1 MNILFY
7 TVANKRSR
15 DIESQAIEFAKANHQ
30 IFLLTQTPWSELHD
44 FFQSRG
50 FVAEAGVTPPT
61 FFLRYIFKEVSTLHR
76 FCSRYAIDVVYSHL
90 DPCNLISVCSELFV
104 RSRIIVCRHHA
115 DALEYEAGAKAQ
127 WISKM
132 IYKLARRIIVVST
145 NAKEYMVTVEGIR
158 PDKINVIPLS
168 YDFTLYDSPAA
179 WEVEDIRNRYP
190 AKLLLCTI
198 GRFTTAKRIDF
209 AIRMVKELVSR
220 ELDVKLMILGHG
232 ADAAR
237 LQELVKE
244 LDLNMHV
251 FFPGFIRNVMPYL
264 AAADLY
270 IHFSLTESSSTTV
283 KEAGLVAT
291 PVIVCKGV
299 GDFDSYIEH
308 GKDGFLV
315 SKEGAIKEAMSIVS
329 NVYSSI
335 PLLENMGIEL
345 KSKVLSH
352 FDIQRVLPLYE
363 KIHRG

>member
-7 TVANKRSR
+7 TIADKRSR
-15 DIESQAIEFAKANHQ
+15 DIESQALEFAKANHQ

-50 FVAEAGVTPPT
+50 FVAEASVTPAT
-61 FFLRYIFKEVSTLHR
+61 FFPLYIFKQVSNLHK

-90 DPCNLISVCSELFV
+90 DPCNLISVCSEFFLQ
-104 RSRIIVCRHHA
+104 SRIIVCRHHA
-115 DALEYEAGAKAQ
+115 DALEYEAGAKAR
-127 WISKM
+127 WISRM
-132 IYKLARRIIVVST
+132 IYKLARRIIVVSN

-158 PDKINVIPLS
+158 PNKIEVIPLS
-168 YDFTLYDSPAA
+168 YDFTLYDSPGEH
-179 WEVEDIRNRYP
+179 EVEDIRNRYP

-198 GRFTTAKRIDF
+198 GRFTTLKRIDL
-209 AIRMVKELVSR
+209 AIRVVKELVDR
-220 ELDVKLMILGHG
+220 ELDVKLIVLGRG
-232 ADAAR
+232 TEGAR
-237 LQELVKE
+237 LQQLVEELE
-244 LDLNMHV
+244 LDMHV

-283 KEAGLVAT
+283 KEAGLMAT

-308 GKDGFLV
+308 GKNGFLLT
-315 SKEGAIKEAMSIVS
+315 KEGALKETMSIVQH
-329 NVYSSI
+329 VYNNI